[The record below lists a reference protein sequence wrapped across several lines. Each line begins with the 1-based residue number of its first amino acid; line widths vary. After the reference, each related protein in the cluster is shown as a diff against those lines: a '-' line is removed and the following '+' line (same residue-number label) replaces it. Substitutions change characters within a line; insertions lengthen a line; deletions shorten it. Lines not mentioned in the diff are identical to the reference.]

1 MDRKSI
7 KMPRKKKL
15 NYEELH
21 REFWN
26 WIAENLPKGN
36 MNYPLNAEQMTDI
49 KMGWPGWEIYYK
61 DYDTATN
68 QCFACEDCDVDCIK
82 CPLTWG
88 ELHPRNDDEEDE
100 MDEVDEMGMDTPCEN
115 LEDSPY
121 RKLLKTVKTRSTA
134 IKLAQQIADM
144 KWKHIK

>member
-1 MDRKSI
+1 MDGKSI

-21 REFWN
+21 RELWN

-36 MNYPLNAEQMTDI
+36 MNYPLNAQTMTDI
-49 KMGWPGWEIYYK
+49 KMDWPGWEIYYK

-68 QCFACEDCDVDCIK
+68 QCFACDDCDVECIK

-88 ELHPRNDDEEDE
+88 DLHQRNEEEDE
-100 MDEVDEMGMDTPCEN
+100 DMDYDPPCES
-115 LEDSPY
+115 LKDSPY
-121 RKLLKTVKTRSTA
+121 KQLLKTVKTRSTA
-134 IKLAQQIADM
+134 VKLAQQIADM
-144 KWKHIK
+144 KWKHVK